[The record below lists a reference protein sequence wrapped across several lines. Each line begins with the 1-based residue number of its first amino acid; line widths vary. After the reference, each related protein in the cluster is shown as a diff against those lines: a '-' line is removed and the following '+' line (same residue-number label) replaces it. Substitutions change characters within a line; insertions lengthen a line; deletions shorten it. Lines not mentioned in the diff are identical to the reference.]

1 MKYQLPGSRP
11 GSKTVYDPAK
21 YPDMPK
27 LVDAAGLKALL
38 QYSQKGMTGNQAILV
53 DLGGIRFNVQVNSNA
68 SKGLPPN
75 VPTAYPKELSP

>member
-27 LVDAAGLKALL
+27 LVDAAGLKALAEF
-38 QYSQKGMTGNQAILV
+38 QRTGVAGKQTI
-53 DLGGIRFNVQVNSNA
+53 DIGGIRFEVVVNAGKNGA
-68 SKGLPPN
+68 PPN
-75 VPTAYPKELSP
+75 VPTAYPKGVAP